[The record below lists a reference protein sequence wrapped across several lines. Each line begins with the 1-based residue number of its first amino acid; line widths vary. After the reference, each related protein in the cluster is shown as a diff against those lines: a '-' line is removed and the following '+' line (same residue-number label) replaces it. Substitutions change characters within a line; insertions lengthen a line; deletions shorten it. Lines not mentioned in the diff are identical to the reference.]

1 MKTSS
6 WFTKLP
12 PGHVGI
18 GISRGVPA
26 GFEHL
31 ANYRKLAPGPWF
43 KSCSSPARYLER
55 YFGDILAKLDPRQVV
70 ADLQRLAGEAEPV
83 MVCWEH
89 PPPSPSWCHR
99 ALVSAWLFKTIG
111 VAVPELGHE
120 DAGFGWQHPKLHPTL
135 KNSSSPV
142 QAPFEPRAINP
153 LNDRGPAATN
163 SALKQAATRLQRTT
177 RPFATIA
184 PTTQAS
190 ALLRG
195 TTFLGPG
202 LSVCASA
209 PTFRPYSTSH
219 HLQTPSRGG
228 RRSSPKQ

>member
-55 YFGDILAKLDPRQVV
+55 YFGDVLAKLDPRQVA

-135 KNSSSPV
+135 KDSSSPV
-142 QAPFEPRAINP
+142 QA
-153 LNDRGPAATN
+153 
-163 SALKQAATRLQRTT
+163 RL
-177 RPFATIA
+177 
-184 PTTQAS
+184 S
-190 ALLRG
+190 
-195 TTFLGPG
+195 LGP
-202 LSVCASA
+202 
-209 PTFRPYSTSH
+209 ST
-219 HLQTPSRGG
+219 P
-228 RRSSPKQ
+228 

>member
-43 KSCSSPARYLER
+43 KSCSSPARYVER

-70 ADLQRLAGEAEPV
+70 ADLKRLAGEAEPV

-111 VAVPELGHE
+111 VAVPEVGHE

-135 KNSSSPV
+135 KDF
-142 QAPFEPRAINP
+142 Q
-153 LNDRGPAATN
+153 
-163 SALKQAATRLQRTT
+163 
-177 RPFATIA
+177 
-184 PTTQAS
+184 
-190 ALLRG
+190 
-195 TTFLGPG
+195 
-202 LSVCASA
+202 
-209 PTFRPYSTSH
+209 
-219 HLQTPSRGG
+219 
-228 RRSSPKQ
+228 